1 MKALVVDSATNR
13 LTVGAKND
21 DKIFISIYDIGM
33 HQSQSLIP
41 AIDNALKQVDLSSK
55 DLDYTALC
63 LGPGSFTGLRIA
75 ISALKA
81 IELTNNVPLYGIST
95 LDVYAQPYLEFD
107 IPVLSCLDAKKDKFY
122 ASLYENGSKTLED
135 GDYEASEIADAIKKY
150 PKVFIA
156 GTDAALL
163 KEILSQ
169 NSQLNNTKLFV
180 SKVLPPPAESLFEI
194 AEEQIKKG
202 LKPLQDYDGPVY
214 LRASEAEVKL
224 TSSKA

>member
-13 LTVGAKND
+13 LTVGAKNE
-21 DKIFISIYDIGM
+21 DKVFISIYDIGM

-41 AIDNALKQVDLSSK
+41 AIDNALKQVDLTAK

-95 LDVYAQPYLEFD
+95 LDVYAQPYLGFD
-107 IPVLSCLDAKKDKFY
+107 VPVLSCLDAKKDKYY
-122 ASLYENGSKTLED
+122 AALFENGSKTLED
-135 GDYEASEIADAIKKY
+135 GDYETSELVAAIKKFT
-150 PKVFIA
+150 KVFIA
-156 GTDAALL
+156 GTDAKLL
-163 KEILSQ
+163 KDILSQ
-169 NSQLNNTKLFV
+169 EADLKGTSLFV
-180 SKVLPPPAESLFEI
+180 SQVLPPPAESLFTI

-202 LKPLQDYDGPVY
+202 ATPLQDYDGPVY